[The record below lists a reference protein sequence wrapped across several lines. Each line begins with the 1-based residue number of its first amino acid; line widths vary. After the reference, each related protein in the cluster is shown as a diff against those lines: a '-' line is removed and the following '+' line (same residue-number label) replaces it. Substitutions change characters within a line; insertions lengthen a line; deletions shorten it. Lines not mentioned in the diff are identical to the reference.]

1 MITLTTDFIPK
12 SSLRCDQAL
21 GKAVRRFDP
30 SGMLKFLREFP
41 EQVAAARRLKEEPI
55 LKSKKN
61 AAGIIFS
68 GLGGSAICGD
78 LFRDAFSGQLAA
90 PILTNRDYC
99 LPAWVNQ
106 KALAILIS
114 YSGNTEE
121 TLAVYQEARR
131 RKTALGIVSSGGRLS
146 ERAQQDRV
154 PLITVPSGYPPRTA
168 LGYLFFGALALLDN
182 ADILNVPEKCFKEL
196 LQAVRKTAANSDPE
210 NCFEKNPARQLA
222 AALKGTIPI
231 IYSAAFLSGTA
242 TRWKTQIE
250 ENSKNLAFTGILP
263 EMNHNE
269 VVGWDCPV
277 ETLKRLSVIFLRDR
291 EDEPPVKKRFK
302 ITAGLLQP
310 RRFCAEVESASH
322 NRLARLFSMIV
333 FGDWVSYYLSLENE
347 SDPTP
352 VERITQLKKQLANR

>member
-1 MITLTTDFIPK
+1 MITLTTDPISK
-12 SSLRCDQAL
+12 SSLRSDQAL
-21 GKAVRRFDP
+21 EKAVRRFDH

-41 EQVAAARRLKEEPI
+41 QQVTAARKLKERPV
-55 LKSKKN
+55 LKSKKDVT
-61 AAGIIFS
+61 GILFS

-78 LFRDAFSGQLAA
+78 LFRDAFSDQLTI
-90 PILTNRDYC
+90 PIFTNRDYS

-106 KALAILIS
+106 KTLAVLIS

-121 TLAVYQEARR
+121 TLAAYREARR
-131 RKTALGIVSSGGRLS
+131 RKTALGIVSSGGKLS
-146 ERAQQDRV
+146 EMAKKDGV
-154 PLITVPSGYPPRTA
+154 PLITVPAGYPPRTA
-168 LGYLFFGALALLDN
+168 LGYLFFGSLSLLDSVG
-182 ADILNVPEKCFKEL
+182 ILKVPETSFSEL
-196 LQAVRKTAANSDPE
+196 LQAVRKTAAENDPQ
-210 NCFEKNPARQLA
+210 NNFDKNPGRRLA
-222 AALKGTIPI
+222 AALKNTIPV

-250 ENSKNLAFTGILP
+250 ENSKNLAFTGNLP

-277 ETLKRLSVIFLRDR
+277 EALKRLSIIFLRDR
-291 EDEPPVKKRFK
+291 EDEPPVKKRFE

-310 RRFCAEVESASH
+310 RRFFAEAESTNK

-333 FGDWVSYYLSLENE
+333 FGDWVSYYLALENG

-352 VERITQLKKQLANR
+352 VERITRLKKQLA